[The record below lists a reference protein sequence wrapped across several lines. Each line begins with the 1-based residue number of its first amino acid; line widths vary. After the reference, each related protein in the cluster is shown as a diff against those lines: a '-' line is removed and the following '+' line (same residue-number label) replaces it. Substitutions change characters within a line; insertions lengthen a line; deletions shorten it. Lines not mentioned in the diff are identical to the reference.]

1 MGKNKLARFAEN
13 KILPNVI
20 QPTREDALNGFDLK
34 GKWRTDFFKNDNPI
48 VLELGCGKEN
58 ILWGLQ
64 KHFLRKILSELI
76 LKGQDSGLEPKKL

>member
-34 GKWRTDFFKNDNPI
+34 GKWRDNFFKMIILSYWNWA
-48 VLELGCGKEN
+48 VEKEN
-58 ILWGLQ
+58 IL
-64 KHFLRKILSELI
+64 
-76 LKGQDSGLEPKKL
+76 